1 MSFSMIRL
9 LANDLKIALHVMLS
23 LACILF
29 MSSYTYAQSQLVD
42 IKPLPDT
49 KPLPNTKPLPD
60 TKPLL
65 DTKSKKE
72 SPIDDSDK
80 DQANVK
86 NKNKNKQREYKEQ
99 LHSKDKL
106 STLKKKRIKRTI
118 NTKESRAKPS
128 SKLNLMVESN
138 NGFLHEENRAGPGK
152 LSSTLLALTLGT
164 LIHGTGH
171 WRMGKKQVA
180 FRLVILEC
188 LGLASI
194 LSSILIQQLAD
205 NSAVNRA
212 SSLLLGHIGAV
223 LFWGSWIADVMGSY
237 QGTTGFS
244 RDTSRLDRSY
254 FSVGYRYL
262 NDEQFNLTHHMIAQL
277 GIHHRFAYI
286 DTLMDLESEQKLL
299 GLNFDFGLHIFGKKA
314 ILKKSAFTLSIG
326 SIFRRWDWS
335 DEDLTQVVTIPYFAW
350 SYSFGSFLRGL
361 KNTTF
366 YQKLG
371 IGYESYQFQNQE
383 NKSIFTKL
391 FNELEYTRT
400 IFYLESGFRF
410 NIFEKT
416 SLNIAYI
423 QDDSRDIKPLQDQQR
438 LWLLRIINQR
448 SQSFDL
454 MSEFIIGDTWSFWLV
469 LKYQISQ
476 VKPRFRRRN

>member
-9 LANDLKIALHVMLS
+9 LADDLKIALLIMLS
-23 LACILF
+23 FACILF
-29 MSSYTYAQSQLVD
+29 MSPYIYGQNQLAD
-42 IKPLPDT
+42 
-49 KPLPNTKPLPD
+49 N
-60 TKPLL
+60 KPLL
-65 DTKSKKE
+65 NTKSKTDSQKN
-72 SPIDDSDK
+72 DSDTK
-80 DQANVK
+80 TDSK
-86 NKNKNKQREYKEQ
+86 KSHFNKKKNKQKEYKEQ
-99 LHSKDKL
+99 SHSKDESSTLK
-106 STLKKKRIKRTI
+106 STLKKKRIKRVI
-118 NTKESRAKPS
+118 NTKDSRSKS
-128 SKLNLMVESN
+128 SNKLNLTLETD
-138 NGFLHEENRAGPGK
+138 NGFLHEKNSAGPGK

-180 FRLVILEC
+180 LRLVILEC

-205 NSAVNRA
+205 SSAVNQA

-244 RDTSRLDRSY
+244 RDTSRLNRSY

-262 NDEQFNLTHHMIAQL
+262 NDEQFNLTHHIVAQL
-277 GIHHRFAYI
+277 GIHHRLAYI

-299 GLNFDFGLHIFGKKA
+299 GLNLDFGLHVFGKKA
-314 ILKKSAFTLSIG
+314 LLKKSAFTLSIG
-326 SIFRRWDWS
+326 SIFRRWNWS
-335 DEDLTQVVTIPYFAW
+335 DEDLTQVVTIPYVAW

-371 IGYESYQFQNQE
+371 IGYESYQFQKQE
-383 NKSIFTKL
+383 DKSIFAKL

-416 SLNIAYI
+416 SLNIAYM
-423 QDDSRDIKPLQDQQR
+423 QDDSRDIQPLQDQQQ

-454 MSEFIIGDTWSFWLV
+454 MSEFIVGETWSFWLV
-469 LKYQISQ
+469 LKYQINQ